1 MIAICGAAAASH
13 LRRARAA
20 RQAVL
25 VANAHRRL
33 LSLSLPG
40 TTSAVA
46 PNKPPRRRGSGLGQA
61 VISAG
66 SILVGIGFRAIGVGI
81 GIWAGLSVMRWAF
94 GFLST
99 TVAAAGGLARDMKS
113 GGSSPNVSQPTAAIA
128 A

>member
-1 MIAICGAAAASH
+1 MIAICGAGAVSH
-13 LRRARAA
+13 LRRIRAA
-20 RQAVL
+20 KQAVL

-33 LSLSLPG
+33 LALSLPG
-40 TTSAVA
+40 TVGAVA
-46 PNKPPRRRGSGLGQA
+46 KKKLTPRRGKGIGQA

-94 GFLST
+94 GLVTT
-99 TVAAAGGLARDMKS
+99 TVAAAGGLARDMRS
-113 GGSSPNVSQPTAAIA
+113 GSSKPSIPQSIA